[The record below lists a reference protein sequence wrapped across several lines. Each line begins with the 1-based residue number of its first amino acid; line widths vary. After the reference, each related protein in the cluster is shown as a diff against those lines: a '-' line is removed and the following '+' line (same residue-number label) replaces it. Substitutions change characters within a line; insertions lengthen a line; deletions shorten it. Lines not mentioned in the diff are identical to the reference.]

1 MLRCQRRAAD
11 VTPLRCG
18 NKRATMKRM
27 ERRIAKEIAQRFL
40 VAPSS
45 VVR

>member
-1 MLRCQRRAAD
+1 
-11 VTPLRCG
+11 
-18 NKRATMKRM
+18 MKRM